1 MMSMKDIRWEQRF
14 SNYQKALS
22 QLEQAVAYIRS
33 QKDLFQ
39 ENVKPSALDNLI
51 RQGLIQSFEYT
62 HELAWK
68 VIKDYAAF
76 QGNPAV
82 SGSRDAARE
91 AFEMGLI
98 SNGHVWMEMIRSRNE
113 TSHTYNAATAEE
125 IYLKIVDEY
134 LFAFI
139 ELNRNLEARRNL

>member
-1 MMSMKDIRWEQRF
+1 MSMKDIRWEQRF

-22 QLEQAVAYIRS
+22 QLEQAVAFIRS

-76 QGNPAV
+76 QGNPSV

-113 TSHTYNAATAEE
+113 TSLTYNAATAEE
-125 IYLKIVDEY
+125 IYLKIVNEY